1 MLNLRILPLFHFTGS
16 EFVTKEA
23 GRQPL
28 QQVGSN
34 NMTSSSSFEPFVFKG
49 SSQENLSQSQ
59 PLRVPNLS
67 RSNSTVS
74 INKSKSC
81 FINGTIYR
89 NIYTWYRQ
97 HHLFTL

>member
-1 MLNLRILPLFHFTGS
+1 M
-16 EFVTKEA
+16 TKEA

-49 SSQENLSQSQ
+49 GSQENLSQSQ

-74 INKSKSC
+74 INKSKIVVLLNGVIFFVC
-81 FINGTIYR
+81 F
-89 NIYTWYRQ
+89 
-97 HHLFTL
+97 FV

>member
-1 MLNLRILPLFHFTGS
+1 M
-16 EFVTKEA
+16 TKES

-49 SSQENLSQSQ
+49 GSQENLSQSQ

-74 INKSKSC
+74 INKSK
-81 FINGTIYR
+81 IVVLLYGTSAIIVLHCIA
-89 NIYTWYRQ
+89 NISMITF
-97 HHLFTL
+97 LSPDKVGEISF